1 MLELLAAR
9 QDAALGAVGLD
20 DFGHRHA
27 EALVDDDDLAARHQ
41 AVVDVDVDRFAD
53 LAVELDDGAAAE
65 LEELA
70 HLHGGAA
77 KHGGDLHRHVVDR
90 LEVLGVHQALA
101 VAAAGAL
108 AFELGQLEVFLV
120 VHVTVSW
127 GAAVPGCGVGSLPSA
142 LSALTARAT
151 PVSLSGPAR
160 SGWVSGAAMPGAW
173 AASRAWGVA
182 ASGSR
187 RVNTG
192 SAGVTT
198 PRWRASPPGASK
210 LKSKRNFSARA
221 MAAANTP
228 ARRRPCCRR

>member
-77 KHGGDLHRHVVDR
+77 EHGGDLHGHVVDR

-108 AFELGQLEVFLV
+108 ALELGQLEVFLV

-127 GAAVPGCGVGSLPSA
+127 GAAVPVCGDGSLPSP
-142 LSALTARAT
+142 LSPLRPRVIAVSMSRHDRA
-151 PVSLSGPAR
+151 
-160 SGWVSGAAMPGAW
+160 
-173 AASRAWGVA
+173 
-182 ASGSR
+182 GSR
-187 RVNTG
+187 SAPPSAHSIRQSDSPRVSSTRMM
-192 SAGVTT
+192 TL
-198 PRWRASPPGASK
+198 PG
-210 LKSKRNFSARA
+210 
-221 MAAANTP
+221 
-228 ARRRPCCRR
+228 